1 MHSGL
6 GLGGLDYL
14 AGRQEKGSAV
24 TDYRPHFFAL
34 VEPSAWRKLVRKRG
48 RGVHGHS
55 FTFGTG
61 LGFLRLH
68 ISGHRKELIVEGFL
82 KGLTFSPKP
91 IKGLEAHVI
100 AEEFSTDLPIKDVL
114 ISLTSAAGL
123 SSWLGATQKFLPH
136 VGIKLNT
143 KINDEDLQ
151 GVISAFELPKRI
163 VFVFEKLGEL
173 DFAIKLTGNQVNVQ
187 LKISRSLLPSEE
199 QEWRQLASQVIVSLR
214 NRFGKWSV
222 TENG

>member
-1 MHSGL
+1 M
-6 GLGGLDYL
+6 
-14 AGRQEKGSAV
+14 
-24 TDYRPHFFAL
+24 
-34 VEPSAWRKLVRKRG
+34 
-48 RGVHGHS
+48 
-55 FTFGTG
+55 
-61 LGFLRLH
+61 
-68 ISGHRKELIVEGFL
+68 EGFL

-100 AEEFSTDLPIKDVL
+100 AEEFSTDLPRKDVL

-214 NRFGKWSV
+214 NRFGKRSV